1 MSGFVVTSLRHAA
14 YDARTLYED
23 LYYAR
28 REAESRIGEQFEL
41 WADHASWATMAANQ
55 LRSVVFG
62 NRPRPWSMQRATR
75 HAVCRCRGRN
85 HRLKLLKLGVRVVT
99 SGRRVHFAIASSCPS
114 QHESLG
120 KVESTSTGFF
130 NSYNA
135 RPNPLA

>member
-62 NRPRPWSMQRATR
+62 NRPRPWSMQRTATR
-75 HAVCRCRGRN
+75 YATRSLRMPRSQPPPQAAQARRPRGHQWAPRSFR
-85 HRLKLLKLGVRVVT
+85 HRFKLPEPARVPRQ
-99 SGRRVHFAIASSCPS
+99 SRVHIHRFLQFLQRAS
-114 QHESLG
+114 
-120 KVESTSTGFF
+120 
-130 NSYNA
+130 
-135 RPNPLA
+135 